1 LPHNQFLMNT
11 RDIKFVIKE
20 WLPMGKLLSLDAYKE
35 YYAIDDIDNFL
46 DVNFKVCRDVMC
58 PANKIADE
66 VGATFVGGNENAVV
80 TPDEFKTVYKT
91 IQDAELGQQFGFRGD
106 GKIPLVWYS
115 PILEMQSAASA
126 AIVMFWCLT
135 QGATTVLQDYGTPKQ
150 QEIYLENMYA
160 GKWCGTMGLTEPG
173 AGSEVGAVQSKAFPT
188 ETPHIYKMKGQK
200 CFITSGDHDLAENI
214 VHLML
219 AKTPGALDGTPG
231 ISLFI
236 VPKFWVDP
244 ETGVMGA
251 WNDVTSVGIEH
262 KMGIHGSSTLTL
274 AMGENDNCLGWM
286 VGEVEVKDGRGKG
299 MSQMFAYM
307 NEERLNTG
315 LFTLG
320 CITSAY
326 YAALEY
332 TKIRV
337 QSKHS
342 TNPKG
347 PSVRIIE
354 HEDVRR
360 MLMYQK
366 SGMEAI
372 RALIYTSYLYR
383 DLEVDA
389 ATPEER
395 AYYGNMFAINNPL
408 CKAYSSDMARILTGE
423 AIQCHGGY
431 GFMEEYAGAQLYRDC
446 VIHGIWEGTNFIQ
459 SQDYTGRKF
468 TMDKGEP
475 FKKWVAEID
484 DFVATQKTDQ
494 FAAEFAML
502 GDAIASFK
510 NIVDLNAAWT
520 AGDKQMKQLFATR
533 TMHSGARVYCGML
546 LLSQALL
553 AANKLAELGE
563 DHFDANF
570 YKGKIASAKFYVM
583 NHVTDVFG
591 FEKAMQAGDRSS
603 IDIPEAAFM

>member
-1 LPHNQFLMNT
+1 MPHNNFLMNT

-20 WLPMGKLLSLDAYKE
+20 WLDMDKLLSLPAYSD
-35 YYAIDDIDNFL
+35 YYGINDIDNFL
-46 DVNFKVCRDVMC
+46 DVNYKVCRDVIC
-58 PANKIADE
+58 PANKDADE
-66 VGATFVGGNENAVV
+66 IGATFVGGNEHAVV
-80 TPDEFKTVYKT
+80 TPDSFKTVYKT
-91 IQDAELGQQFGFRGD
+91 VCEAELGPQFGFRGD
-106 GKIPLVWYS
+106 GKIPLSWYA

-135 QGATTVLQDYGTPKQ
+135 QGATTVLQEYGTQRQKDMFLPK
-150 QEIYLENMYA
+150 MYT
-160 GKWCGTMGLTEPG
+160 GEWGGTMGLTEPG

-188 ETPHIYKMKGQK
+188 ETPHLYKMKGQK

-214 VHLML
+214 IHLML
-219 AKTPGALDGTPG
+219 AKTPGAQEGTAG

-236 VPKFWVDP
+236 VPKFWVNED
-244 ETGVMGA
+244 GSMGA

-274 AMGENDNCLGWM
+274 AMGENDNCYGWM
-286 VGEVEVKDGRGKG
+286 VGEKEVVDGRGKG

-332 TKIRV
+332 TKVRV

-372 RALIYTSYLYR
+372 RALIYQSYLYR

-389 ATPEER
+389 ETPEER
-395 AYYGNMFAINNPL
+395 EYYANMFAINNPL

-459 SQDYTGRKF
+459 ANDFTGRKF
-468 TMDKGEP
+468 TMSKGEP

-484 DFVATQKTDQ
+484 DFVSSQKTDE
-494 FAAEFAML
+494 FAAEFTMMAEAMT
-502 GDAIASFK
+502 AFK
-510 NIVDLNAAWT
+510 NIVNYNDAWVS
-520 AGDKQMKQLFATR
+520 GDPQMKQLYATR
-533 TMHSGARVYCGML
+533 TLHSAARVYCGKL

-553 AANKLAELGE
+553 ASKKLAELGE

-570 YKGKIASAKFYVM
+570 YKGKIASAKFYIM

-591 FEKAMQAGDRSS
+591 FEKAMKAGDRTA
-603 IDIPEAAFM
+603 INVPEAAFM

>member
-1 LPHNQFLMNT
+1 MNT

-20 WLPMGKLLSLDAYKE
+20 WLPMDKLLSLDAYKE
-35 YYAIDDIDNFL
+35 YYGIDDIDNFL

-58 PANKIADE
+58 PANKDADE
-66 VGATFVGGNENAVV
+66 IGCTFVGGNEAAVI
-80 TPDEFKTVYKT
+80 TPDVYKSVYKT
-91 IQDAELGQQFGFRGD
+91 VQDAELGQQFGYRGD
-106 GKIPLVWYS
+106 GKIPLAWYA

-135 QGATTVLQDYGTPKQ
+135 QGATTVLQDYGTDRQKAA
-150 QEIYLENMYA
+150 YLDKMFS
-160 GKWCGTMGLTEPG
+160 GQWGGTMGLTEPG

-188 ETPHIYKMKGQK
+188 DTPHIYKMKGQK

-219 AKTPGALDGTPG
+219 AKTPGAAEGTAG

-244 ETGVMGA
+244 DTGEMKG

-286 VGEVEVKDGRGKG
+286 VGEVVPKEDGKAKG

-320 CITSAY
+320 CISSAY
-326 YAALEY
+326 YAALDY
-332 TKIRV
+332 TKVRV

-389 ATPEER
+389 ATEEER
-395 AYYGNMFAINNPL
+395 KYYGDMFAINNPL

-459 SQDYTGRKF
+459 SQDYCGRKF
-468 TMDKGEP
+468 TMDGGAP
-475 FKKWVAEID
+475 FQKWVQEIVDFAAQKD
-484 DFVATQKTDQ
+484 DA
-494 FAAEFAML
+494 FAAEFTMLQEATAAFQDIVAM
-502 GDAIASFK
+502 
-510 NIVDLNAAWT
+510 NAAWT
-520 AGDKQMKQLFATR
+520 KGDKQMKQLFSTR
-533 TMHSGARVYCGML
+533 TMHAGARVYCGKL

-553 AANKLAELGE
+553 AAKKIAENGD
-563 DHFDANF
+563 DHFDTPF
-570 YKGKIASAKFYVM
+570 YKGKIASAKFYIM
-583 NHVTDVFG
+583 NHVTDVFAIQ
-591 FEKAMQAGDRSS
+591 KAMHAGDRSS
-603 IDIPEAAFM
+603 IDIPEASFL

>member
-1 LPHNQFLMNT
+1 MPANNFQMNM

-20 WLPMGKLLSLDAYKE
+20 WLPMDKLLSLPAYNE
-35 YYAIDDIDNFL
+35 YYGIDDIDNFL
-46 DVNFKVCRDVMC
+46 DVNFKICRDVMA
-58 PANKIADE
+58 PANKDADE
-66 VGATFVGGNENAVV
+66 IGATFVGGNEHAVV
-80 TPDEFKTVYKT
+80 TPDSFKTVYKT
-91 IQDAELGQQFGFRGD
+91 IQDAELGQQFGFRGE
-106 GKIPLVWYS
+106 GKIPLAWYA

-126 AIVMFWCLT
+126 SIVMFWCLT
-135 QGATTVLQDYGTPKQ
+135 QGATTVLQEFGSQKQKDLFLPKLFTG
-150 QEIYLENMYA
+150 EW
-160 GKWCGTMGLTEPG
+160 GGTMGLTEPG
-173 AGSEVGAVQSKAFPT
+173 AGSEVGACASKAFPT
-188 ETPHIYKMKGQK
+188 ETPHLYKLKGTK

-214 VHLML
+214 IHLML
-219 AKTPGALDGTPG
+219 AKTPGAQEGTAG

-236 VPKFWVDP
+236 VPKFWINDDG
-244 ETGVMGA
+244 TQGA

-274 AMGENDNCLGWM
+274 AMGENDNCFGWM
-286 VGEVEVKDGRGKG
+286 VGEKEVVDGRGKG

-320 CITSAY
+320 CITAGF

-372 RALIYTSYLYR
+372 RALIYSSYLYV
-383 DLEVDA
+383 DLMHDA
-389 ATPEER
+389 ENPEEKQ
-395 AYYGNMFAINNPL
+395 YYEDMFMINNPL

-423 AIQCHGGY
+423 CIQCHGGY

-459 SQDYTGRKF
+459 ANDYTGRKF
-468 TMDKGEP
+468 TMSKGEP

-484 DFVATQKTDQ
+484 DFVASQKTDE
-494 FAAEFAML
+494 FAAEFAMM
-502 GDAIASFK
+502 AEAMVAFK
-510 NIVDLNAAWT
+510 NIVDFNAAWV
-520 AGDKQMKQLFATR
+520 ANDPQMKQLYATR
-533 TMHSGARVYCGML
+533 TLHSGARVYCGKL

-553 AANKLAELGE
+553 ASKKLAELGE
-563 DHFDANF
+563 DHYDANF
-570 YKGKIASAKFYVM
+570 YKGKIASAKFYIM

-591 FEKAMQAGDRSS
+591 FEKAMKAGDRTA
-603 IDIPEAAFM
+603 INIPEAAFI

>member
-1 LPHNQFLMNT
+1 MPHNNYLLNT

-20 WLPMGKLLSLDAYKE
+20 WLPMDKLLTLDAYKE
-35 YYAIDDIDNFL
+35 YYGIDDIDNFL
-46 DVNFKVCRDVMC
+46 DVNFKICRDVMC
-58 PANKIADE
+58 PANKDADE
-66 VGATFVGGNENAVV
+66 IGTTFVGGNEHAVV
-80 TPDEFKTVYKT
+80 TPDIYKSVYKT
-91 IQDAELGQQFGFRGD
+91 VCDAELGPQFGFRGD
-106 GKIPLVWYS
+106 GKIPLSWYA

-135 QGATTVLQDYGTPKQ
+135 QGATTVLQDYGTQRQQDMFLPK
-150 QEIYLENMYA
+150 MYT
-160 GKWCGTMGLTEPG
+160 GEWGGTMGLTEPG
-173 AGSEVGAVQSKAFPT
+173 AGSEVGAVASKATPT
-188 ETPHIYKMKGQK
+188 DTPHLYKMKGVK

-214 VHLML
+214 IHLML
-219 AKTPGALDGTPG
+219 AKTPGAKEGTAG

-236 VPKFWVDP
+236 VPKFWVNED
-244 ETGVMGA
+244 GSMGA

-274 AMGENDNCLGWM
+274 AMGENDNCFGWM
-286 VGEVEVKDGRGKG
+286 VGEKEVVDGKAVG
-299 MSQMFAYM
+299 MKQMFAYM

-320 CITSAY
+320 CITSGY
-326 YAALEY
+326 YAALDY
-332 TKIRV
+332 TKVRV
-337 QSKHS
+337 QSKKS
-342 TNPKG
+342 TDPKG

-360 MLMYQK
+360 MLLYQK

-372 RALIYTSYLYR
+372 RALIYTAYLYR

-395 AYYGNMFAINNPL
+395 EYYGNMFAIANPL
-408 CKAYSSDMARILTGE
+408 CKAYSSDMARVLTGE
-423 AIQCHGGY
+423 CIQCHGGY

-459 SQDYTGRKF
+459 AQDYTGRKF
-468 TMDKGEP
+468 TMNGGEP
-475 FKKWVAEID
+475 FTKWVAEID
-484 DFVATQKTDQ
+484 DFVLAEKTPE
-494 FAAEFAML
+494 FAAEFEMMTEAMT
-502 GDAIASFK
+502 SFK
-510 NIVDLNAAWT
+510 NIVAMNAAWT

-533 TMHSGARVYCGML
+533 TMHSGARVYCGKL
-546 LLSQALL
+546 LLSQAIL
-553 AANKLAELGE
+553 AAKKLVELGD

-570 YKGKIASAKFYVM
+570 YKGKIASAKFYIM

-591 FEKAMQAGDRSS
+591 FEKAMKAGDKSA
-603 IDIPEAAFM
+603 IDIAEASFI